1 MRELKFRIWD
11 KENEV
16 FHYTDSLVTRV
27 ELVVANFARSG
38 RGLSAFPKIILSGQL
53 CKNINSLPV
62 MQDNY
67 IIQQGT
73 GVPDMN
79 KKEIYEGD
87 AIRYRGRVGIVRY
100 SSGAF
105 RCEWNDQTD
114 DEIGLMVTADMEVV
128 GVKYE

>member
-1 MRELKFRIWD
+1 MREIKFRIWD

-16 FHYTDSLVTRV
+16 FHYTESIMTRV
-27 ELVVANFARSG
+27 ELTSG
-38 RGLSAFPKIILSGQL
+38 LTNGKLSAFPKIILSGQIA
-53 CKNINSLPV
+53 KNINSLPV

-79 KKEIYEGD
+79 MKEIYEGD
-87 AIRYRGRVGIVRY
+87 AIRYRGRIGIVRY

-105 RCEWNDQTD
+105 RCEWTDQTD
-114 DEIGLMVTADMEVV
+114 DDIGTMTTADMEVV
-128 GVKYE
+128 GTKHS